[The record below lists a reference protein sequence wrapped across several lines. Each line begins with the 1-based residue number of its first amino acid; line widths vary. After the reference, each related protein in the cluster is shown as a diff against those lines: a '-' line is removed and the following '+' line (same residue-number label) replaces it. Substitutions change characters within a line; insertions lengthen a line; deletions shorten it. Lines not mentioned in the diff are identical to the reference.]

1 MGVREG
7 TNLAGCSWIFQG
19 KRVKLGI
26 SERPS
31 EEVWLEPEARAS
43 RTRSQVLLP
52 RSFAS
57 GRARGS
63 QTSLWEDPRPKV
75 PSMPALLLLWG
86 NQGWTGAISGLPHS
100 ISNIKEIRNKHSIF
114 QELVYIRV
122 HHHGEKNH
130 VVILK
135 DYHEY
140 YRNTGKML
148 LTC

>member
-7 TNLAGCSWIFQG
+7 TKLAGWSWIFQG
-19 KRVKLGI
+19 KRVKLGN

-63 QTSLWEDPRPKV
+63 QTSLWEDPHPKA
-75 PSMPALLLLWG
+75 PSMPSLLLLWG
-86 NQGWTGAISGLPHS
+86 NQGWTGAISGLPNQFPTS
-100 ISNIKEIRNKHSIF
+100 KKLEINIQYSRNWF
-114 QELVYIRV
+114 
-122 HHHGEKNH
+122 
-130 VVILK
+130 ILEHITMGRK
-135 DYHEY
+135 I
-140 YRNTGKML
+140 M
-148 LTC
+148 

>member
-1 MGVREG
+1 MGVRE
-7 TNLAGCSWIFQG
+7 TKLAGWSWIFQG
-19 KRVKLGI
+19 KRVKLGN

-43 RTRSQVLLP
+43 RTRSQVLFI

-63 QTSLWEDPRPKV
+63 QTSLWKIPTPQELHLCHPYCSFGGTKGG
-75 PSMPALLLLWG
+75 WG
-86 NQGWTGAISGLPHS
+86 QSQDSPINFQHQ
-100 ISNIKEIRNKHSIF
+100 EIRNKHSIF
-114 QELVYIRV
+114 QELVYIRA

-135 DYHEY
+135 DYHKY